1 MYIIGVLAYSEQVL
15 DEVLELEQ
23 GLNQLGYTVHLEQM
37 GFRLKSPDIG
47 DYYYEK
53 DSVILWV
60 CRCFRDAQR
69 CHNAVDGFIKTNVD
83 VIVAMTRPALEI
95 ALQGTQESSIPI
107 VFTHVTREPGEKAF
121 FEQLQVKGNV
131 TGVWDIWL
139 EMTEERLSLF
149 QEIVPPPTAVHAIY
163 NPDLPVVVAEVQ
175 ILREAAQ
182 NLELK
187 LFLYEAR
194 DGDEVKEII
203 SNLQTHKDHALLLLS
218 DPTTAPYAGLMGAVA
233 EEQYIPFMG
242 LKRDELER
250 CGALFTLDTG
260 GTGNQAAII
269 VDRILKNES
278 PATIP
283 IVEPTKKILAVNQ
296 QAAQDLGLIVSPA
309 VISRAQIILPAK
321 ASARLGPSLLINMV
335 VTLVLLILI
344 ILIAAQFNV
353 PFLVS
358 LTLGSVII
366 LTASLWFF
374 MSRKIIDPI
383 RKLTFAAVMIGSGD
397 LNTPIGEVNVED
409 EIGTLARALRRM
421 KSNLKDSYAEQQQM
435 TLNLEQQVVELTEAY
450 KALQETKQELELASR
465 RIINAEDTQRFALTT
480 YIHDEV
486 LRPLDDLIAL
496 SEELGHPGLIDSA
509 LEVEQRIRQVRF
521 DLSTPILRNIGIE
534 IRRLTQETLPQI
546 YSNGRQIELALDLT
560 ALDQAPVLEPACTF
574 LIYRFVRGAVSNV
587 YRHSNASRVRVS
599 SEIMGGKLS
608 IRVSDNGQG
617 FDPTQIE
624 DILKAGHYF
633 FHDIQIRTGQ
643 LNGSFQIK
651 SNPGEGALLEIS
663 VPVNRDGAAT
673 G

>member
-1 MYIIGVLAYSEQVL
+1 MYIIGLLAFSEQVL

-23 GLNQLGYTVHLEQM
+23 GLNQLGYAVHLEQM
-37 GFRLKSPDIG
+37 GFKLKSPNIG

-60 CRCFRDAQR
+60 CRCFRDEQR
-69 CHNAVDGFIKTNVD
+69 CRNAIEGFIKTDVD
-83 VIVAMTRPALEI
+83 AIVAMTKPALEI
-95 ALQGTQESSIPI
+95 ALQETQGSSIPI
-107 VFTHVTREPGEKAF
+107 IFTHVTREPA
-121 FEQLQVKGNV
+121 EQAALELLRENGKV
-131 TGVWDIWL
+131 TGVWDTWL

-149 QEIVPPPTAVHAIY
+149 PEIVPPPTAVHAIY
-163 NPDLPVVVAEVQ
+163 NPDLPVIVAESD
-175 ILREAAQ
+175 ILRRAAY
-182 NLELK
+182 NLGLD

-194 DGDEVKEII
+194 SGDEVKQRI
-203 SNLQTHKDHALLLLS
+203 SSLQTHKDHALILLS
-218 DPTTAPYAGLMGAVA
+218 DPTTSPFAGLMGAVA

-250 CGALFTLDTG
+250 CGALFALDTAG
-260 GTGNQAAII
+260 AGNQVAVIL
-269 VDRILKNES
+269 DRILKDES
-278 PATIP
+278 PAIIP
-283 IVEPTKKILAVNQ
+283 ILEPTRKILAVNQ
-296 QAAQDLGLIVSPA
+296 QAAQDLGVIVSPA
-309 VISRAQIILPAK
+309 VLSRAQIILPAK
-321 ASARLGPSLLINMV
+321 ERARLGSSLLINMV
-335 VTLVLLILI
+335 LTLFFLILI

-374 MSRKIIDPI
+374 LSRKIIDPI

-421 KSNLKDSYAEQQQM
+421 KSNLIDSYVEQQQM

-486 LRPLDDLIAL
+486 LRPLDDLIAV
-496 SEELGHPGLIDSA
+496 SEGLGHPGLIGLA

-521 DLSTPILRNIGIE
+521 DLSTPILKNVGIE

-546 YSNGRQIELALDLT
+546 YSNGRQIELALDLA
-560 ALDQAPVLEPACTF
+560 ALDQVPVLEPANTF
-574 LIYRFVRGAVSNV
+574 LIYRFVHGAVSNV
-587 YRHSNASRVRVS
+587 YRHSKATRVGVS
-599 SEIMGGKLS
+599 SEIQDNILT

-624 DILKAGHYF
+624 NILKAGHYF
-633 FHDIQIRTGQ
+633 FHDIHIRTEQ
-643 LNGSFQIK
+643 LNGSFRIR
-651 SNPGEGALLEIS
+651 SNPGEGAQLEIS
-663 VPVNRDGAAT
+663 VPVH
-673 G
+673 